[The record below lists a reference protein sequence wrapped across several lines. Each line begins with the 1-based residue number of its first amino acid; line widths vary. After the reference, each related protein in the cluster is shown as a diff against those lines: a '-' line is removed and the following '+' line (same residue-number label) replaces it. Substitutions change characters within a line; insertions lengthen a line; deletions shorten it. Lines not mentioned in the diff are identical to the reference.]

1 MVVSKKKESYNEVE
15 RTGSPGWSV
24 DRTDDSVGSRNL
36 DNQEGVKTKELTI
49 TNDEPAWLVEED
61 NMGVTA
67 GTEEA
72 GAEDLALP
80 TINILQA
87 LSPICDKTK
96 PEYVEGMEP
105 GMMYNTVTGEAYADG
120 ILFCPCYFRTEFS
133 VFASRNAG
141 GGFFGSFAT
150 QDEAQQAIRVIAQ
163 EQKKVPEA
171 FETVRTAT
179 HYGLLFDD
187 DHAPYTAVIRMTSSK
202 LAASRQWITMIRMTG
217 KSAYAYRYRITT
229 VSKSNQQGSW
239 FTYDIKQADY
249 LSDDHI
255 QAARDLY
262 ELAKA
267 MPFNKAPETP
277 EF

>member
-1 MVVSKKKESYNEVE
+1 MTTN
-15 RTGSPGWSV
+15 
-24 DRTDDSVGSRNL
+24 
-36 DNQEGVKTKELTI
+36 KELTV
-49 TNDEPAWLVEED
+49 NNEPAWLAEVEGTPLA
-61 NMGVTA
+61 MA

-72 GAEDLALP
+72 GADDLALP
-80 TINILQA
+80 TINVLQT

-96 PEYVEGMEP
+96 PQYVEGMEA

-133 VFASRNAG
+133 VFASRDAG
-141 GGFFGSFAT
+141 GGFFGSYSS
-150 QDEAQQAIRVIAQ
+150 QDEARQAIHVIAQ

-179 HYGLLFDD
+179 HYGLLFND

-202 LAASRQWITMIRMTG
+202 LAASRQWLTMIRMSG
-217 KSAYAYRYRITT
+217 KPAFAYRYRITT

-239 FTYDIKQADY
+239 FTYDIKKEDY
-249 LSDDHI
+249 LSDEYI
-255 QAARDLY
+255 EAAKDVY
-262 ELAKA
+262 SLAKDK
-267 MPFNKAPETP
+267 PLNTAPVTETP